1 MSADALTLPVQIPA
15 ALEFFVEPPFG
26 SVRYR
31 VVYGGRGGSKSWN
44 IARAGLVRCAEK
56 KRRWLCA
63 REYQNSIKQSVHK
76 LLSTQ
81 IEKLGMSAFYDVR
94 KTEIVGRN
102 GSEIIFHGLAHNV
115 EAITSLEGIDL
126 CWVEE
131 AASISEDSWRVLI
144 PTIRNEGSEIWVS
157 FNPKLATDP
166 VYRRFVLGELPTGT
180 IIRKVSWRDNP
191 FLSQTLRQEREDELR
206 RDPEAEAHIWG
217 GEPWERSDAQV
228 LGGQYRIAEFEAAD
242 HWEGPYFGA
251 DWGFSQDPTTLVRAW
266 RADSRLFVDQEV
278 RGAGWSLAEIDRQ
291 FRRVPGA
298 ALHVI
303 RGDASRPETIAG
315 LRTDKLDDEGEL
327 LERGLNVVSAKKWPG
342 SVEDGIDHLRGY
354 DEIVIHPRC
363 VGLIQDARLWR
374 YKTNPKTGD
383 VLPKLVDGNEHGW
396 DAVRY
401 ALAPIIRH
409 RPRWGVVT

>member
-1 MSADALTLPVQIPA
+1 MSADALALPVQIPA
-15 ALEFFVEPPFG
+15 ALEFFVEPLG
-26 SVRYR
+26 SSRYR
-31 VVYGGRGGSKSWN
+31 VAYGGRGGAKSWN
-44 IARAGLVRCAEK
+44 IARALLVHGAEHK
-56 KRRWLCA
+56 LRILCA
-63 REYQNSIKQSVHK
+63 REFQNSIRDSVHK
-76 LLSTQ
+76 LLTDQ
-81 IEKLGMSAFYDVR
+81 IATLGLESFYRVEQTR
-94 KTEIVGRN
+94 IRGRN
-102 GSEIIFHGLAHNV
+102 GTEILFHGLKRDVHT
-115 EAITSLEGIDL
+115 IKSLEGIDL

-131 AASISEDSWRVLI
+131 AEAISQDSWDVLV
-144 PTIRNEGSEIWVS
+144 PTIRSEGSEIWVS
-157 FNPKLATDP
+157 FNPKLPDDP
-166 VYRRFVLGELPTGT
+166 IYKLFALDPPTNA
-180 IIRKVSWRDNP
+180 IVRKVSWRGNP
-191 FLSQTLRQEREDELR
+191 FLSQTLRQEREDSLR
-206 RDPEAEAHIWG
+206 RDPDAEAHIWG

-266 RADSRLFVDQEV
+266 RADSRLYIDQEV
-278 RGAGWSLAEIDRQ
+278 RGVGWSLAETDRR